1 MASNNDSFA
10 KTVGVALAVC
20 LVASVIV
27 SFAAVQLK
35 PLQQVNKLLDKQS
48 NILSVAGIDLTGK
61 SGSEISELF
70 ANNIETRIVDIA
82 TGEFTEAVDAATY
95 DQRKA
100 AKDPAQNVAL
110 SGSEDLAKI
119 KSRAKY
125 ASTYIVKA
133 EDGSV
138 KYYILP
144 VHGYGLWST
153 LYGFVAVEADAN
165 TIFGLSFY
173 SHAETPGLGGEVD
186 NAKWKSQWKGKQIQ
200 NAQGETAIK
209 VAKFGGFNPS
219 APDAISTVDGLAGA
233 TLTTQGV
240 NNLVQY
246 WLGDAGFGP
255 FLQQLKTQSSNQ
267 EG

>member
-1 MASNNDSFA
+1 MANKNDSFVR
-10 KTVGVALAVC
+10 TVGVALAVC

-35 PLQQVNKLLDKQS
+35 PAQQINKLLDKQS
-48 NILSVAGIDLTGK
+48 NILAVAGIDLAGK
-61 SGSEISELF
+61 SGAEISDLF
-70 ANNIETRIVDIA
+70 ASSIETRIVDIA
-82 TGEFTEAVDAATY
+82 TGSFTNAVEAATY

-100 AKDPAQNVAL
+100 AKDPAQNVVL

-125 ASTYIVKA
+125 ASTYLVKA

-144 VHGYGLWST
+144 IHGYGLWST

-186 NAKWKSQWKGKQIQ
+186 NPKWKAQWPGKKIADANGKLAVQ
-200 NAQGETAIK
+200 
-209 VAKFGGFNPS
+209 VVKFGDPAVQNNPDH
-219 APDAISTVDGLAGA
+219 AVDGLAGA
-233 TLTTQGV
+233 SLTTYGV
-240 NNLVQY
+240 NNLIQY
-246 WLGDAGFGP
+246 WLSDAGFGP
-255 FLQQLKTQSSNQ
+255 FLQQLKANK
-267 EG
+267 G

>member
-1 MASNNDSFA
+1 MANKNDSFVR
-10 KTVGVALAVC
+10 TVGVALAVC

-27 SFAAVQLK
+27 SFTAVQL
-35 PLQQVNKLLDKQS
+35 QETNKLLDKQS
-48 NILSVAGIDLTGK
+48 NILAVAGFDLSGK
-61 SGSEISELF
+61 SGSEIAELF
-70 ANNIETRIVDIA
+70 VDSIETRIVNIG
-82 TGEFTEAVDAATY
+82 TGSFSDEKDAATY
-95 DQRKA
+95 DQRQA
-100 AKDPAQNVAL
+100 AKDPAQNVEL
-110 SGSEDLAKI
+110 STTEDTAKI
-119 KSRAKY
+119 KRRAKF

-186 NAKWKSQWKGKQIQ
+186 NPKWKKIQ
-200 NAQGETAIK
+200 NAQGETAIQ
-209 VAKFGGFNPS
+209 VVKFGAFR
-219 APDAISTVDGLAGA
+219 PDAANAINTVDGLAGA
-233 TLTTQGV
+233 SLTTQGV

-255 FLQQLKTQSSNQ
+255 FLQQLKSNK
-267 EG
+267 G